1 MSTRISRNLDTNIRI
16 NMNNTMLKEV
26 EKFIWEV
33 K

>member
-1 MSTRISRNLDTNIRI
+1 MRISRNLDTNIRI